1 VVASSQHREAAG
13 ERQAVSPDSGIGS
26 KVVACA
32 GAGDRYHPAIQEKP
46 MKTRLRHLWFA
57 LLLAAFSG
65 WVLAGARE
73 DIEADMQAGRWTQ
86 ADAKLAHVLLTHP
99 ENALAHY
106 WQAQVK
112 WREGQRDAARSQLA
126 EAKRLDPSLRFA
138 GDQAALA
145 RLERELAAPDTRAST
160 APERGTR
167 AAATPMTATRSS
179 SDQPPTSAVP
189 RADPAPASSGSRW
202 PLVAAGIAL
211 VLFLVWAARA
221 AKGRRLA
228 TERARVRGLL
238 EDASRDLQDA
248 NRAIDTRSDLGMAE
262 RLALSDRL
270 GLAGAD
276 ITRHLATLA
285 TRSDFAP
292 SQELL
297 RRARDLAAEARGE
310 ERPSD
315 VEARRAAQAPG
326 VPDGGAL
333 AGGGYAPQVGG
344 RGLGTVGGAL
354 GGLAAGA
361 VLGSLMTG
369 SRHAEAQEPG
379 RDGNSAG
386 NAGGYAPIDQFD
398 PMAPA
403 DADRP
408 DLGGSGDAGWDS
420 GGDADLGGGGG
431 DDFD

>member
-1 VVASSQHREAAG
+1 
-13 ERQAVSPDSGIGS
+13 
-26 KVVACA
+26 
-32 GAGDRYHPAIQEKP
+32 

-65 WVLAGARE
+65 WVLAGAKE

-86 ADAKLAHVLLTHP
+86 ADARLAHVLLTHP

-112 WREGQRDAARSQLA
+112 WREGQADAARTQLA

-160 APERGTR
+160 TPERGSR
-167 AAATPMTATRSS
+167 AAATPMAATRSS
-179 SDQPPTSAVP
+179 DEPSTSAVS
-189 RADPAPASSGSRW
+189 RADAAPAGSGSRW
-202 PLVAAGIAL
+202 PLVVAGIAL

-221 AKGRRLA
+221 AKGRGLT

-248 NRAIDTRSDLGMAE
+248 NRAIDTRADLGMAE

-276 ITRHLATLA
+276 ITRHLATLP
-285 TRSDFAP
+285 TRTDFAP
-292 SQELL
+292 SHELL

-310 ERPSD
+310 ERPGD
-315 VEARRAAQAPG
+315 AEARRVAQAPG
-326 VPDGGAL
+326 VPGGGAFG
-333 AGGGYAPQVGG
+333 GGGYAPQAGG
-344 RGLGTVGGAL
+344 RGLGPVGGAL

-361 VLGSLMTG
+361 VLGSLMSG

-379 RDGNSAG
+379 RDGHAAG
-386 NAGGYAPIDQFD
+386 NPGGYVPIDQFD

-403 DADRP
+403 DAGPP
-408 DLGGSGDAGWDS
+408 DLGGSGDADWDS
-420 GGDADLGGGGG
+420 GDADLGGGGS
-431 DDFD
+431 DFD